1 MVEVKELVKKYGN
14 TVVLDHISFSIAEG
28 EILGLLGLNGVGK
41 STLMNIMTGNLAAT
55 EGTVTIYGHDILEEP
70 IKAKKELGYLP
81 ETPPLYMDMTVK
93 SYLNFVY
100 RLKKC
105 R

>member
-14 TVVLDHISFSIAEG
+14 TVVLDHISFSITEG

-55 EGTVTIYGHDILEEP
+55 
-70 IKAKKELGYLP
+70 
-81 ETPPLYMDMTVK
+81 
-93 SYLNFVY
+93 
-100 RLKKC
+100 
-105 R
+105 